1 MKKVSLPCI
10 LDSLFVFFVTF
21 SLSFVIFY
29 TYAPKSVSLSLAIT
43 FALLSFLVAYS
54 IFYEKYGKHQ
64 LEKKEE
70 ILLNDVINQLSY
82 NSKETNEVL
91 IEMAFVSL
99 GVDYTK
105 KENGLVINQGK
116 YLLYPLFSF
125 DQILKSDIIRAFNK
139 IEQDEKIIILS
150 NAFSD
155 EIQEFCKKFM
165 GKIILVTGVGV

>member
-1 MKKVSLPCI
+1 M
-10 LDSLFVFFVTF
+10 
-21 SLSFVIFY
+21 
-29 TYAPKSVSLSLAIT
+29 
-43 FALLSFLVAYS
+43 
-54 IFYEKYGKHQ
+54 
-64 LEKKEE
+64 
-70 ILLNDVINQLSY
+70 
-82 NSKETNEVL
+82 L
-91 IEMAFVSL
+91 IERAFVSL

-150 NAFSD
+150 NSFSD

-165 GKIILVTGVGV
+165 GKIILVTGVGVYNLLKKGHALPEITFKLSKPKITFKEIIKKVLCRKKAKNYFFYGFIFLIFSFFIPFKAYYIISGTLFMIFSVFVYFFTKEAKSNNLPF